1 MECVI
6 ETLCKKTT
14 ELSCDKDKCFT
25 YSKNVNYWL
34 HMPTEVI
41 RPVISWPAYVKGSL
55 LKFMQKH
62 FTTKNSDTDI

>member
-14 ELSCDKDKCFT
+14 ELGDKDKCFINT
-25 YSKNVNYWL
+25 KNVNYWL

-41 RPVISWPAYVKGSL
+41 RTVIS
-55 LKFMQKH
+55 Q
-62 FTTKNSDTDI
+62 

>member
-14 ELSCDKDKCFT
+14 ELGDKDKCFINT
-25 YSKNVNYWL
+25 KNVNYWL

-41 RPVISWPAYVKGSL
+41 RTVISQSACVKGSL

>member
-6 ETLCKKTT
+6 ETPCKKTT
-14 ELSCDKDKCFT
+14 ELGDKDKYFI
-25 YSKNVNYWL
+25 YAKNVNYWL

-41 RPVISWPAYVKGSL
+41 RTVISRSACVKGSL
-55 LKFMQKH
+55 LKFMQKY